1 MMKLIFGITSSVIR
15 LLLVYIHPS
24 TGRRSVSFKT
34 FMTEFSNLLELFIAQ
49 LIGLIILGG
58 FNM

>member
-1 MMKLIFGITSSVIR
+1 
-15 LLLVYIHPS
+15 
-24 TGRRSVSFKT
+24 
-34 FMTEFSNLLELFIAQ
+34 MTEFSNLLELFIAQ